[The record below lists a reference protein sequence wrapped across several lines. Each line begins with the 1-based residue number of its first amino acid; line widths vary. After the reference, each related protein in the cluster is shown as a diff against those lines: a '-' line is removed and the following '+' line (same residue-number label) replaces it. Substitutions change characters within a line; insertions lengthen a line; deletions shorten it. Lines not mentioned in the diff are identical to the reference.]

1 MVDIKAYPAVRDWL
15 LPFKPELEK
24 RATKQEWFE
33 LQQAQLSYQAKFATP
48 KIVFRDI
55 ANETPFAIDHEAYF
69 IDCTLFMA
77 PNADEFLLAF
87 LNSKMAWF
95 QWVGETPIASGG
107 YIRLKQQYLIPTR
120 GLADSLGL
128 PKSSRVR
135 IDGGEG
141 EIRHATGAY
150 TSRRL

>member
-95 QWVGETPIASGG
+95 QWVGETPSRAVATSGSSNN
-107 YIRLKQQYLIPTR
+107 T
-120 GLADSLGL
+120 LAPPGFPMLRQRNEL
-128 PKSSRVR
+128 
-135 IDGGEG
+135 
-141 EIRHATGAY
+141 A
-150 TSRRL
+150 